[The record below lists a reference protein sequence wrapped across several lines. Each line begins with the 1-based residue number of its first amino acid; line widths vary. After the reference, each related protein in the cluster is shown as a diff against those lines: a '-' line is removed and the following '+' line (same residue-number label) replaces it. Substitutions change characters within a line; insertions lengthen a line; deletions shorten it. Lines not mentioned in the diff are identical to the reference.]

1 MKLYTGESAI
11 LSRSLP
17 TDRSTGGTGHHHY
30 QNSYHQSDKT
40 AGFRHWSRYFGICDT
55 FFIWLNEI
63 VKCWGVLFTQPEG
76 ATVTRYTSL
85 LLDLKN
91 RAHVLRY
98 LDIPVEESPI
108 IPYSKFRRYVFGSPR
123 ASVTLCGIRISTFS
137 IEFCVIKALAI

>member
-1 MKLYTGESAI
+1 ML
-11 LSRSLP
+11 
-17 TDRSTGGTGHHHY
+17 
-30 QNSYHQSDKT
+30 
-40 AGFRHWSRYFGICDT
+40 
-55 FFIWLNEI
+55 
-63 VKCWGVLFTQPEG
+63 GVLFTQPEG

-137 IEFCVIKALAI
+137 IHLIELNPEIFSYRRRFWTRFPVDAHLDRLVT